1 MNGGPTLN
9 YNNNSEAGS
18 EVSGLKAS
26 SPVSQNGSGE
36 INGNSTNS
44 GPLHIPA
51 KRVGGHWTSPVSA
64 STASPYIDTNGSGTD
79 PLMAVSAASPYPSS
93 HYSSLAASAEAVRRS
108 GGAGT
113 PTGTS
118 SMPDTKPGLSFWQS
132 DYHKYSA
139 AAAASANSTTASTVG
154 TTQGSTTASVSMATA
169 AAVAASECSQM
180 SAANFAAHQ
189 AAAWNYPH
197 PGQYA
202 AALTSPEQAA
212 AEAARARQ
220 MAADSAAGFHADY
233 TRLQYPPDGIYT
245 HPPGEFFDIDI
256 DDKFMA
262 SIFRGCY
269 TIMSSSL
276 SYNETPF
283 HPPVEN
289 YPYLTQK
296 SPTASGES
304 KILTHIIPLSLH
316 NWGLN

>member
-1 MNGGPTLN
+1 MNGGLN
-9 YNNNSEAGS
+9 YNNNSDD
-18 EVSGLKAS
+18 SGLKAS
-26 SPVSQNGSGE
+26 SSPVPGSNGPSNGE
-36 INGNSTNS
+36 INGNSA

-51 KRVGGHWTSPVSA
+51 KRVGGHWTSPTSATA
-64 STASPYIDTNGSGTD
+64 STTPYIDTNGSSSNNTSAD

-93 HYSSLAASAEAVRRS
+93 HYSSLAASAEAVRR

-118 SMPDTKPGLSFWQS
+118 SLPDTKPTGLNFWQS

-139 AAAASANSTTASTVG
+139 AAAASANPTTTS
-154 TTQGSTTASVSMATA
+154 QGSTTASVTMA

-180 SAANFAAHQ
+180 SAAAGFAAHQ

-245 HPPGEFFDIDI
+245 HPPGEREFD
-256 DDKFMA
+256 
-262 SIFRGCY
+262 
-269 TIMSSSL
+269 
-276 SYNETPF
+276 PF
-283 HPPVEN
+283 
-289 YPYLTQK
+289 YP
-296 SPTASGES
+296 
-304 KILTHIIPLSLH
+304 
-316 NWGLN
+316 

>member
-1 MNGGPTLN
+1 MNGGPLN
-9 YNNNSEAGS
+9 YNNNSD

-26 SPVSQNGSGE
+26 TSPVSSQTNGE
-36 INGNSTNS
+36 INGNSTAS

-64 STASPYIDTNGSGTD
+64 SAASTSPYIDTNGSGSANSANSTD

-93 HYSSLAASAEAVRRS
+93 HYSSLAASAEAVRRG

-139 AAAASANSTTASTVG
+139 AAAASANSTTSSAGS

-180 SAANFAAHQ
+180 SAAAGFAAHQ

-245 HPPGEFFDIDI
+245 HPPGKFPFF
-256 DDKFMA
+256 
-262 SIFRGCY
+262 
-269 TIMSSSL
+269 
-276 SYNETPF
+276 
-283 HPPVEN
+283 
-289 YPYLTQK
+289 
-296 SPTASGES
+296 
-304 KILTHIIPLSLH
+304 
-316 NWGLN
+316 